1 MRCVQPLFAA
11 PTIEPSGR
19 FVPWLT
25 TVKKSAVNQIF

>member
-1 MRCVQPLFAA
+1 MPLRPAA
-11 PTIEPSGR
+11 IRGTTIEPSGR